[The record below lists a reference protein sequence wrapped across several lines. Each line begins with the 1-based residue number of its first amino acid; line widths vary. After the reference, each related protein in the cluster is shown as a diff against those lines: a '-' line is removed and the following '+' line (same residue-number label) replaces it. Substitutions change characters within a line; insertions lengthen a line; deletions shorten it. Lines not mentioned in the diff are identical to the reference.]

1 LKLWEAFVDAA
12 ANGVSKN
19 RLVFRWLSRIVRVD
33 ACPQGIGGYGL
44 QSGIAWRLLLPPDW
58 IGRGSFNC
66 LEFLAALVGVWV
78 EHQVGELWAKDKVHL
93 CQGDSSSA
101 SDWISRSS
109 FGDECPLHLATARR
123 MAKYMSD
130 HSLQHYLQWFPG
142 KENSVAD
149 SLSRDFWLGDK
160 DIVEFLRQNVA
171 HQLPQGF
178 QLVWLSEEIV
188 TDIGSLLRLLPTTQ
202 HLPPRPAPITTAAG
216 GGTSVSSTKSGVTT
230 TPSIPAR

>member
-1 LKLWEAFVDAA
+1 M
-12 ANGVSKN
+12 G
-19 RLVFRWLSRIVRVD
+19 
-33 ACPQGIGGYGL
+33 
-44 QSGIAWRLLLPPDW
+44 
-58 IGRGSFNC
+58 
-66 LEFLAALVGVWV
+66 
-78 EHQVGELWAKDKVHL
+78 
-93 CQGDSSSA
+93 
-101 SDWISRSS
+101 
-109 FGDECPLHLATARR
+109 
-123 MAKYMSD
+123 D

-149 SLSRDFWLGDK
+149 SLSWDFWLGDK

-202 HLPPRPAPITTAAG
+202 HLPPRPAPSTTAAG